1 MTSTH
6 IIPAVYDLMDL
17 DERYGKWNENG
28 LIELYRPGFNTQ
40 LDKIKFRSFSANI
53 RSELQNMK
61 SPEFVC
67 SICAGVHYLGTGEI
81 AQGLENDYKNY
92 PGPQSLTIT
101 NKSGQHV
108 FSPSNEYNQNGCKYI
123 IESFKIPL
131 NTSFDYSIERL
142 MNYANGKIKS
152 ILGINEMD
160 ETRFATGES
169 IMRTHVVI
177 LLYDSFIDYIYAPK
191 ILFENNLIYINY
203 LYNDGYSD
211 RTASYSSEYT
221 DSTPASGEFND
232 FPLNNYGLYLM
243 SPSYVNSVNYIGLQ
257 LSTTSAQYLWD
268 LSETYTFQVPN
279 LTSTQNSFFTV
290 SGCIPITFDCKIHD
304 DSTYFLIS
312 YITDNNTSETPG
324 PETYKNRHQIQ
335 NGRTY
340 YCQYYYKL
348 AENRVI
354 LNLQTGHSFTGCWLI
369 SHALYKT
376 GENGWGLCLLFVEDD
391 WQTFYIYNE
400 SFGEIP
406 PLMITPTSDNVT
418 TYRSNYYKF
427 PLFSID
433 WTADNL
439 ITILP
444 QMYNLAPQNNC
455 FFVLPFSEGRNFV
468 IFYPHET
475 KIYDYNS
482 GPTYATFW
490 PFGNY
495 FVCTQ
500 KNESATLIKAGGLV
514 QFLLTI
520 APASYT
526 EWEAPPDFYD
536 LTEIFRYPI
545 GYTDVTEICR
555 TTGVEPPF
563 LCPLFDMTASS
574 KTYNSYTIQT
584 LEIGELKWLSDTIGT
599 NSPKWWSVSDTHL
612 NTCIFNVCNSS
623 ISLASANLTTP
634 EINEKPATETE
645 ADDDKYYWWNDTHR
659 TDAAAYPY
667 TFATDSTNWREMF
680 EYDGEKFSLI
690 ELPFTGSNYER
701 FLLVFYVDFYTDP
714 LVMEFDY
721 NIQQPPIF
729 WDNSDD
735 IDTDKQIAEHL
746 PNVYPVQKSLADF
759 VKINDQTLF
768 SRINTYLA
776 LQDTD
781 LTLKLVSPLAH
792 TQNNIVFYLN
802 ESSLIEFK
810 EYETGPSEMKVD
822 CLIVDAVGDILT
834 PADAVKIYSNI
845 TISLDWQ
852 FY

>member
-1 MTSTH
+1 MNKH

-28 LIELYRPGFNTQ
+28 FIELYRPGFNTQ

-67 SICAGVHYLGTGEI
+67 SICAGVHYLGTGET
-81 AQGLENDYKNY
+81 AQGLENDYRNY
-92 PGPQSLTIT
+92 PEPQALTIT
-101 NKSGQHV
+101 NKSGRHV
-108 FSPSNEYNQNGCKYI
+108 FFPADEYNHKGCKYI

-131 NTSFDYSIERL
+131 NMSFDYSINRL

-160 ETRFATGES
+160 ETRFATGEC
-169 IMRTHVVI
+169 IMREHIDTKLKSI
-177 LLYDSFIDYIYAPK
+177 LLNYIYAPK
-191 ILFENNLIYINY
+191 IFRAVSSFYSYNI
-203 LYNDGYSD
+203 YNDGSSN
-211 RTASYSSEYT
+211 RSYIFSGTYT
-221 DSTPASGEFND
+221 DSTPTVASTYDSPFMCGLFLRNIM
-232 FPLNNYGLYLM
+232 FLNGSFYAGLTFT
-243 SPSYVNSVNYIGLQ
+243 NSSG
-257 LSTTSAQYLWD
+257 QYLWD
-268 LSETYTFQVPN
+268 LDSTYTFYIPN
-279 LTSTQNSFFTV
+279 QSATSYNSSFFTV
-290 SGCIPITFDCKIHD
+290 SGCIPITLDCKIHED
-304 DSTYFLIS
+304 ETYFLIS
-312 YITDNNTSETPG
+312 YITDNNTSETPS
-324 PETYKNRHQIQ
+324 PEIYKNRHQIQ
-335 NGRTY
+335 DGRTY
-340 YCQYYYKL
+340 YCQYYYRL
-348 AENRVI
+348 TENRII

-376 GENGWGLCLLFVEDD
+376 NENGWGLCLLFVEDN

-400 SFGEIP
+400 TFGQVP
-406 PLMITPTSDNVT
+406 PLMITPTSEHITVYN
-418 TYRSNYYKF
+418 SLFYKF

-433 WTADNL
+433 WTDDN
-439 ITILP
+439 INTILP
-444 QMYNLAPQNNC
+444 QMHNLAPQNNC
-455 FFVLPFSEGRNFV
+455 FFVLPYSEGRNFV

-482 GPTYATFW
+482 GPTYTTFW

-500 KNESATLIKAGGLV
+500 KNESATLIKGGGLV
-514 QFLLTI
+514 QFLLTS
-520 APASYT
+520 APASYV
-526 EWEAPPDFYD
+526 EWEAPADYYD
-536 LTEIFRYPI
+536 LTEIFRYPVS
-545 GYTDVTEICR
+545 YTDVTEICR
-555 TTGVEPPF
+555 TTGAEPPF
-563 LCPLFDMTASS
+563 LFPLFDMSEGV
-574 KTYNSYTIQT
+574 KTYGNYSITTY
-584 LEIGELKWLSDTIGT
+584 EIGELKWLSDTIGT
-599 NSPKWWSVSDTHL
+599 SAPKWWSISDEHL
-612 NTCIFNVCNSS
+612 NTCIYNVCNSS
-623 ISLASANLTTP
+623 ISITSANLTTP

-645 ADDDKYYWWNDTHR
+645 AEDEKYYWWNDTHR
-659 TDAAAYPY
+659 TDATAYPY
-667 TFATDSTNWREMF
+667 TFATDSTQWREMF

-701 FLLVFYVDFYTDP
+701 FLLCFYVDFYTDP

-721 NIQQPPIF
+721 HLQQPPIF

-735 IDTDKQIAEHL
+735 IDTDKQLSEHL
-746 PNVYPVQKSLADF
+746 PNVYPVQKNLADF

-781 LTLKLVSPLAH
+781 LTLKLVSSLAH

-822 CLIVDAVGDILT
+822 CIIVDAAGDILT
-834 PADAVKIYSNI
+834 PADAAKIYSNI